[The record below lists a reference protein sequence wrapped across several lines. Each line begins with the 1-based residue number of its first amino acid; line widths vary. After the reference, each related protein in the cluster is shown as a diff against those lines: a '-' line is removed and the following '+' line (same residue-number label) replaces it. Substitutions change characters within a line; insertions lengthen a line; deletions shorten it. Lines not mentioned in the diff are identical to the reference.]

1 MRNYALK
8 PVFFKPNRVRRI
20 YTGGALMDTFLDRPE
35 KLGDGFLPEEWIA
48 STVIALNENPTPS
61 EGLSFIETETDTEL
75 SFRDLLAAYPTEMLG
90 SRSSFDVLVKYLD
103 SAIRLPVQ
111 AHPTKAFSRANFG
124 SDYGKTES
132 WLVLATR
139 ENAEIYFG
147 FNRALTKEEFS
158 AAVEKS
164 RADKNALVPFLGKTD
179 VKPGDLFLI
188 PAGLAHAIGYGCLIL
203 EVQEPTDFTIQP
215 EYYCGDYAL
224 SEREMYI
231 GLPKEVALDCFDYT
245 LLGEKAVAAARK
257 TPHLVRK
264 TENYAEYALISYE
277 DTPCFAFSR
286 YDVTGTL
293 ALTPSPALYVVIE
306 GEGEVYGKDYRRPVR
321 RGDYFF
327 MPYAAE
333 GFSLTGN
340 VSVIAVFPSKQ

>member
-1 MRNYALK
+1 MKNYATK

-20 YTGGALMDTFLDRPE
+20 YTGGALMDAFLDREE

-48 STVIALNENPTPS
+48 STVVALNENPTPN
-61 EGLSFIETETDTEL
+61 EGLSFIETDDEREI
-75 SFRDLLAAYPTEMLG
+75 SFRELIEKCPAEMLG
-90 SRSSFDVLVKYLD
+90 NRPNFDVLVKYLD

-111 AHPTKAFSRANFG
+111 SHPTKAFSRANFG
-124 SDYGKTES
+124 CDYGKTES

-147 FNRALTKEEFS
+147 FNRELTKEEFS

-164 RADKNALVPFLGKTD
+164 RTDKNALVPFLGKTE
-179 VKPGDLFLI
+179 VKAGDLFLI

-215 EYYCGDYAL
+215 EYFCGDYAL
-224 SEREMYI
+224 NEREMYI
-231 GLPKEVALDCFDYT
+231 GLEKDVALDCFDYT
-245 LLGEKAVAAARK
+245 LYGEKAVAAARK
-257 TPHLVRK
+257 TPRLLRQ
-264 TENYAEYALISYE
+264 TENFTEYAFITYE

-286 YDVTGTL
+286 YDVSGTL
-293 ALTPSPALYVVIE
+293 ALDSAPALYVMVD
-306 GEGEVYGKDYRRPVR
+306 GEGVVAGNGYQRKVR

-327 MPYAAE
+327 MPHAAK
-333 GFSLTGN
+333 GFSFTGKGSI
-340 VSVIAVFPSKQ
+340 VAVLPSKN